1 MRRNDVAQDFIHS
14 RSRLQGLGGGF
25 VEFYE
30 VLLVRHGNLRVVR
43 HLLEEDGLDLVL
55 SHLEMVLRR
64 LKLLLVVRLIIGRN
78 HINNALAAE
87 EDLKCTLSRTC
98 SDSHVRTLVLCLR
111 VAADSEH
118 LPGAGLEVE
127 LVVAKDLSE
136 LFVLEVLNHIVQLTF
151 LVRLPKIV
159 RDLQRNLG
167 QDVGRL
173 TFVVRQFVEQVLGLC
188 EHEAR
193 KHSEGLRRKVGRD
206 LVRLQLRD
214 VFLQVLEDPGGLL
227 HILAS
232 KLDLVALDIHV
243 DGGASETHAIV
254 VFGAQSVKK

>member
-1 MRRNDVAQDFIHS
+1 M
-14 RSRLQGLGGGF
+14 
-25 VEFYE
+25 
-30 VLLVRHGNLRVVR
+30 
-43 HLLEEDGLDLVL
+43 
-55 SHLEMVLRR
+55 
-64 LKLLLVVRLIIGRN
+64 
-78 HINNALAAE
+78 
-87 EDLKCTLSRTC
+87 
-98 SDSHVRTLVLCLR
+98 R
-111 VAADSEH
+111 VAADSEIQ
-118 LPGAGLEVE
+118 PGAGLEVE

-193 KHSEGLRRKVGRD
+193 KHSEGLRSKIRRD

-214 VFLQVLEDPGGLL
+214 AQLQVLEDPGGLL
-227 HILAS
+227 HVLIG
-232 KLDLVALDIHV
+232 KLDLIALDLHL

-254 VFGAQSVKK
+254 VLGAQSVEKHGV